1 MNWLILSGVIVI
13 IGVFTV
19 VLVEC
24 RWYQNGLI
32 FYDIETKQIIL
43 PPTVSIHRARSLNMP
58 NMPIF
63 STLGKPCTCQGLKC
77 GCCAGLEVREY
88 NFNQKM
94 CANVTYVPEKREAL
108 LDVFL
113 NEMNGARYG
122 ISARNPSPICVPIM
136 MPIPMAACI
145 QMTQVGL
152 KGDNLHMCMDFVMR
166 LHTTDAMELH
176 FNCLSM
182 GLDGFQYLDP
192 NGNQVLPR
200 LEEDEGNSI
209 DDGDNSE
216 DDDYE
221 YNDTAEESQDNLTNE
236 EEQNYDEE
244 SDDDSDQNKVVD
256 ETDEYYEDTEDL
268 ENNEVEN
275 EVMEQDFQE
284 QKTKSKQEAPSTVKN
299 YNRGNLIIVYETD
312 V

>member
-1 MNWLILSGVIVI
+1 MNWSILSSVIVI

-24 RWYQNGLI
+24 RWYQSGLV
-32 FYDIETKQIIL
+32 FYDIATKQMIL
-43 PPTVSIHRARSLNMP
+43 PPTVSIHRARSLLMP
-58 NMPIF
+58 NIPIF

-94 CANVTYVPEKREAL
+94 CANVTYVPEQEEAL

-113 NEMNGARYG
+113 NEKSRARYG
-122 ISARNPSPICVPIM
+122 VSARNPSPICVPIM

-192 NGNQVLPR
+192 NGNPVLPR
-200 LEEDEGNSI
+200 IEETEDDKENNI
-209 DDGDNSE
+209 DDD
-216 DDDYE
+216 E
-221 YNDTAEESQDNLTNE
+221 YYDTTEESQENYSSEVTENNE
-236 EEQNYDEE
+236 EE
-244 SDDDSDQNKVVD
+244 SDDDSQNKVIED
-256 ETDEYYEDTEDL
+256 NEIDTEYYEDTDDIA
-268 ENNEVEN
+268 NNEIEN
-275 EVMEQDFQE
+275 YSMEQDHQE
-284 QKTKSKQEAPSTVKN
+284 KENNKVETTTLKDRHKD
-299 YNRGNLIIVYETD
+299 NLIIVYET